1 MKLSSIFLALL
12 LLPQAVS
19 ALSLEEM
26 QHSALANRA
35 LVKRYQTNI
44 EKSAEDIRIAKSGYY
59 PSLDFGYR
67 TYTIDEPS
75 ASEQRENSVVSTVV
89 SWNIF
94 TGFKDKYA
102 ISSAEVLKEVESNR
116 LHSIEQDLQL
126 AVALRYL
133 AVFNQQ
139 ARLNVAQDTNKT
151 LQELYLDSKN
161 RFEVGLLDKNAV
173 LKFKV
178 DYGNADLTVKKE
190 QADLEKVV
198 YDLAREVDLDIV
210 YDTLDFK
217 EFQATPTLEPNED
230 YEQQMLTRRSELKV
244 LKGLAE
250 SAELLANSQRGA
262 YYPRFDLVGSYRN
275 YDDSL
280 LNGQGDF
287 TDEELRAELV
297 LSYNLFDG
305 FGDEAKIT
313 RSRAEARSIKY
324 DLAELQNLFKT
335 ELKKAFVDYDISM
348 VNVEVAREDIVYAE
362 ENLRITELKYKEGL
376 QRQLDLLDAVSS
388 LTRAQSNYVAVVRT
402 VFENY
407 FRIIRMI
414 EGFPGRKPVD
424 D

>member
-1 MKLSSIFLALL
+1 MKLYSIILTLL

-26 QHSALANRA
+26 QQAALANRA

-67 TYTIDEPS
+67 TYTLDEPNT
-75 ASEQRENSVVSTVV
+75 SEQRENSVVSTVV

-102 ISSAEVLKEVESNR
+102 ISSAEALKEVESYR

-133 AVFNQQ
+133 AVFNQR
-139 ARLNVAQDTNKT
+139 ARLKVARDTNKT
-151 LQELYLDSKN
+151 LQELYQDGKN

-178 DYGNADLTVKKE
+178 DYDNADLNVKKE
-190 QADLEKVV
+190 QADLTKAV
-198 YDLAREVDLDIV
+198 YELAREVDLDIA
-210 YDTLDFK
+210 YNSLDFK
-217 EFQATPTLEPNED
+217 EFEVTPTLEQNED
-230 YEQQMLTRRSELKV
+230 YEKQMLTRRSELKV
-244 LKGLAE
+244 LEGLAK
-250 SAELLANSQRGA
+250 SAELLASSQQGS

-280 LNGQGDF
+280 LNGQGEF
-287 TDEELRAELV
+287 SDEELRAELV

-305 FGDEAKIT
+305 FSDEAKVART
-313 RSRAEARSIKY
+313 RADARSIKY
-324 DLAELQNLFKT
+324 DLAELQNVFRT

-376 QRQLDLLDAVSS
+376 QRQLDLLDAVSN

-414 EGFPGRKPVD
+414 EGFPGRKTMHE
-424 D
+424 